1 MLDIGWSE
9 LLILGA
15 LALIV
20 VGPKELPRLMR
31 TVGQWVNRARTMA
44 RDFQRG
50 MEDVAREADIQELAE
65 ARKMMDDVRSIKTET
80 QKGLANPGSWAKDAV
95 AEAVAEEVPEVK
107 AAAPAPPE
115 SADTVAAA
123 PADNEKVSSG

>member
-15 LALIV
+15 LALVV

-80 QKGLANPGSWAKDAV
+80 QKGIANPGSWAKDAV
-95 AEAVAEEVPEVK
+95 TEAVAEEGPEVK
-107 AAAPAPPE
+107 AAAPAPAE
-115 SADTVAAA
+115 SADTVAEA
-123 PADNEKVSSG
+123 PVGNEKGSSG

>member
-15 LALIV
+15 LALVV

-95 AEAVAEEVPEVK
+95 AEAVAEEEPGVK
-107 AAAPAPPE
+107 GR
-115 SADTVAAA
+115 SACAG
-123 PADNEKVSSG
+123 EIR

>member
-50 MEDVAREADIQELAE
+50 MEDVAREADIEELAE

-95 AEAVAEEVPEVK
+95 AEAVSEEVPAAK
-107 AAAPAPPE
+107 AVAPAPAE